1 MEEISTDI
9 LVIGSGLAGILSALE
24 AEKSGLNI
32 LLVSKFAIG
41 MGTNTSMASTFT
53 AANSRFSKED
63 HFRATMETGKGLN
76 QLNLV
81 KILVEQGPE
90 AVGRLTK
97 YGIPMVEKGM
107 GYVMDQPKDS
117 FQMPGVLWMKI
128 LKERLKTTSVRLLP
142 GLTILDLVVEE
153 GEVLG
158 AFGFFRDEKPY
169 LIRSTAV
176 ILATGGAGAI
186 FQRNDNQKSILGD
199 GYALA
204 LQAGLPL
211 FDLEFVQCYPFVL
224 AEPRLSSVILLAHP
238 KGERLLNEKGEDLA
252 EALGITGNI
261 HHAVMTQRDRLS
273 IFLYEASQKG
283 DVYYDLTQ
291 LPEEAWNRF
300 PLNFLK
306 KSKFPFRERPFL
318 ISPAVHFFMGGVGI
332 DEKGMTALPG
342 LFAAGE
348 VVWGVHG
355 ANRHG
360 GNAVTEC
367 AVFGILAGQ
376 SAVEYVRQKQV
387 SQGPLVNPEVL
398 SKRWERKTKAYLR
411 KRRGVFDHPRDLL
424 KELRSL
430 AWKHAGPARE
440 ESSLKEGLDALA
452 ILEKRIERVYP
463 ATRSDLFRKRDLESV
478 ALLIKSILKGSLL
491 RKESRGSF
499 YRKDYPDKDD
509 QNYLKNTCYRLGK
522 GDIEVTLRPIPKG

>member
-90 AVGRLTK
+90 AVDRLTK

-128 LKERLKTTSVRLLP
+128 LKERLKATSVRLLP
-142 GLTILDLVVEE
+142 GLTIFDLVVEE

-169 LIRSTAV
+169 LIRSKAV

-204 LQAGLPL
+204 L
-211 FDLEFVQCYPFVL
+211 
-224 AEPRLSSVILLAHP
+224 
-238 KGERLLNEKGEDLA
+238 
-252 EALGITGNI
+252 
-261 HHAVMTQRDRLS
+261 
-273 IFLYEASQKG
+273 
-283 DVYYDLTQ
+283 
-291 LPEEAWNRF
+291 
-300 PLNFLK
+300 
-306 KSKFPFRERPFL
+306 
-318 ISPAVHFFMGGVGI
+318 
-332 DEKGMTALPG
+332 
-342 LFAAGE
+342 
-348 VVWGVHG
+348 
-355 ANRHG
+355 
-360 GNAVTEC
+360 
-367 AVFGILAGQ
+367 
-376 SAVEYVRQKQV
+376 
-387 SQGPLVNPEVL
+387 
-398 SKRWERKTKAYLR
+398 
-411 KRRGVFDHPRDLL
+411 
-424 KELRSL
+424 
-430 AWKHAGPARE
+430 
-440 ESSLKEGLDALA
+440 
-452 ILEKRIERVYP
+452 
-463 ATRSDLFRKRDLESV
+463 
-478 ALLIKSILKGSLL
+478 
-491 RKESRGSF
+491 
-499 YRKDYPDKDD
+499 
-509 QNYLKNTCYRLGK
+509 
-522 GDIEVTLRPIPKG
+522 